1 MSNIK
6 PKLHEILNYIKKDK
20 YFKIFLIVFIIGSV
34 LRYYGL
40 SNAENTDEYNEVI
53 EALRTASGRLNY
65 ERWLKKGYQN
75 ILAIE
80 YGIYFIIGYIFR
92 IFESPMDFAA
102 KIVKNME
109 PLFLIGRY
117 TTATMGTL
125 SIGLIYIIGR
135 RIYNDRVALIA
146 AALFSVNSI
155 HVWTSHLVG
164 TDVPLTFFFL
174 LSFYYIIRFYH
185 SGKIV
190 DYIIAAF
197 LGAVTINI
205 KLTGIGIGIIFI
217 LAYLF
222 RCKNEGRRVV
232 HYIYSKEVLY
242 SSAAFILGLIISNPA
257 LILGLKKFIIYY
269 FKIYTN
275 VYDEV
280 PYAIGGNAYY
290 TYLLLLYR
298 EFWIP
303 LSLLVIVS
311 LIFALYKRE
320 EWDYILIGF
329 IIGLF
334 LVLANTDF
342 LVQNRYLMTMFP
354 ALFLLSGRF
363 LDSFINNVFVSD
375 KKRAVSLVVLC
386 ALIAAF
392 PLINSVK
399 YARTLI
405 EENTSIASKKWIEEN
420 IPANSKILMDAG
432 RTIITSG
439 PRLNQSRGKLEEK
452 LNIIKNLK
460 EGKTYDSPMVGIVD
474 SYASIYFELLLK
486 NMPEITYNITTTE
499 LGRDVESIDYYRRNG
514 FDYII
519 TSSDVTWRLNQK
531 EWVEKFPKSAEFYD
545 SIDKEFKLIKIFSPS
560 ATRSGSTIR
569 IYTIK

>member
-1 MSNIK
+1 MSKIK
-6 PKLHEILNYIKKDK
+6 PKLHEILNYIKRDK
-20 YFKIFLIVFIIGSV
+20 YIKIFLIILMLGAV

-53 EALRTASGRLNY
+53 EALRVASGRLNY
-65 ERWLKKGYQN
+65 ERWFKKGYQN

-80 YGIYFIIGYIFR
+80 YGMYFIAGYILG
-92 IFESPMDFAA
+92 IFNNPMDFAA

-146 AALFSVNSI
+146 AAFFTVNSI
-155 HVWTSHLVG
+155 HVWTSHLVN

-174 LSFYYIIRFYH
+174 LSFYFITRFFY
-185 SGKIV
+185 SGKTL

-197 LGAVTINI
+197 LGAVAINI
-205 KLTGIGIGIIFI
+205 KLLGVGIGIIFI
-217 LAYLF
+217 LSHII
-222 RCKNEGRRVV
+222 RCKNERRNIIN
-232 HYIYSKEVLY
+232 YIYSKEILF
-242 SSAAFILGLIISNPA
+242 SFSAFISGFIITNPA
-257 LILGLKKFIIYY
+257 IIFGLKKFILFY

-290 TYLLLLYR
+290 TYLLLLYE
-298 EFWIP
+298 EFWMP

-311 LIFALYKRE
+311 LIYALYKRE
-320 EWDYILIGF
+320 EWDYILAGF
-329 IIGLF
+329 IAGLF

-354 ALFLLSGRF
+354 VLFLLCGRF
-363 LDSFINNVFVSD
+363 LDSFMNMFFISVKKKSVILVAICCLVS
-375 KKRAVSLVVLC
+375 
-386 ALIAAF
+386 AF
-392 PLINSVK
+392 PLMNSLN
-399 YARTLI
+399 YARSLT
-405 EENTSIASKKWIEEN
+405 EENTSIISKKWIEEN
-420 IPANSKILMDAG
+420 IPAGSKILMDAG

-439 PRLNQSRGKLEEK
+439 PRLSQSRERLEEK

-486 NMPEITYNITTTE
+486 NMPEITYDITTTE
-499 LGRDVESIDYYRRNG
+499 LGRNVASIDYYKKNR

-519 TSSDVTWRLNQK
+519 TNSDVTWRLNQK
-531 EWVEKFPKSAEFYD
+531 EWVEKYPKSTEFYN
-545 SIDKEFKLIKIFSPS
+545 SLDKELKLIETISPS
-560 ATRSGSTIR
+560 ETRSGP
-569 IYTIK
+569 TIKIYKVK

>member
-1 MSNIK
+1 MSKIK
-6 PKLHEILNYIKKDK
+6 PKLHEFLNYLKKDK
-20 YFKIFLIVFIIGSV
+20 YFQIFLIVFIIGAV

-40 SNAENTDEYNEVI
+40 RNAENTDEYNEVI
-53 EALRTASGRLNY
+53 EGLRTASGRLNY
-65 ERWLKKGYQN
+65 ERWFKKGYQN

-80 YGIYFIIGYIFR
+80 YGVYFIIGYILG
-92 IFESPMDFAA
+92 IFNNPMDFAA
-102 KIVKNME
+102 KIVRNME

-125 SIGLIYIIGR
+125 SIGLIYLIGR
-135 RIYNDRVALIA
+135 KIYNDRVALIA
-146 AALFSVNSI
+146 ATFFTVNSI

-174 LSFYYIIRFYH
+174 LSFYFIIRFFY
-185 SGKIV
+185 SGKTF
-190 DYIIAAF
+190 DYIMAAF

-217 LAYLF
+217 LSQIIK
-222 RCKNEGRRVV
+222 CKNEGRRII
-232 HYIYSKEVLY
+232 HYIYSKEILY
-242 SSAAFILGLIISNPA
+242 SFLSFISGLIISNPA
-257 LILGLKKFIIYY
+257 LVLGFKKFILFY
-269 FKIYTN
+269 FNIYTN

-290 TYLLLLYR
+290 TYLLLLYK

-311 LIFALYKRE
+311 LIYALYKRE

-354 ALFLLSGRF
+354 VLFLLSGRF
-363 LDSFINNVFVSD
+363 LDSLFNKVFVSD
-375 KKRAVSLVVLC
+375 KKRAGSLVIIC
-386 ALIAAF
+386 ALMLAF
-392 PLINSVK
+392 PLINSIK
-399 YARTLI
+399 YVRTLT
-405 EENTSIASKKWIEEN
+405 EDNTSIASKKWIETN
-420 IPANSKILMDAG
+420 IPVGSKILMDAG

-439 PRLNQSRGKLEEK
+439 PRLNQSREKLEEK

-486 NMPEITYNITTTE
+486 NMPEITYDITTTE
-499 LGRDVESIDYYRRNG
+499 LGRNIESIDYYKENG
-514 FDYII
+514 FDFFIHDKDLDFRI
-519 TSSDVTWRLNQK
+519 NDPLWRK
-531 EWVEKFPKSAEFYD
+531 KYPKSAEFYD
-545 SIDKEFKLIKIFSPS
+545 SIDEEFKLIKTLSPS
-560 ATRSGSTIR
+560 ATRSGSTIK
-569 IYTIK
+569 IYKIK

>member
-1 MSNIK
+1 MSNVK
-6 PKLHEILNYIKKDK
+6 TKLHEILNFIKKDK
-20 YFKIFLIVFIIGSV
+20 YFQIFLIMFIISAV

-53 EALRTASGRLNY
+53 EGLRTASGRLNY
-65 ERWLKKGYQN
+65 ERWFKKGYQN

-92 IFESPMDFAA
+92 IFDSPMDFAA
-102 KIVKNME
+102 KIVRDME

-125 SIGLIYIIGR
+125 SIGLLYVIGSK
-135 RIYNDRVALIA
+135 IYNDRVALIA
-146 AALFSVNSI
+146 ATFFAVNSI

-174 LSFYYIIRFYH
+174 LSFYFIIRFFYN
-185 SGKIV
+185 GKIF
-190 DYIIAAF
+190 DYIMSAF
-197 LGAVTINI
+197 LGAVAINI

-217 LAYLF
+217 LSHIIK
-222 RCKNEGRRVV
+222 CKNEGRRII
-232 HYIYSKEVLY
+232 HYIYSKEILY
-242 SSAAFILGLIISNPA
+242 SFLAFISGLIISNPA
-257 LILGLKKFIIYY
+257 LVLGLKKFILFY
-269 FKIYTN
+269 FNIYTN

-290 TYLLLLYR
+290 TYLLLLYK

-311 LIFALYKRE
+311 LIYALYKRE
-320 EWDYILIGF
+320 GWDYILVSF

-363 LDSFINNVFVSD
+363 LDSFMNMFFISA
-375 KKRAVSLVVLC
+375 KKKAVILAAICCLLLV
-386 ALIAAF
+386 F
-392 PLINSVK
+392 PLINSIK
-399 YARTLI
+399 YVRTLT
-405 EENTSIASKKWIEEN
+405 EDNTSIASKKWIEEN

-439 PRLNQSRGKLEEK
+439 PRLNQSREKLEEK
-452 LNIIKNLK
+452 LNIIRNLK

-486 NMPEITYNITTTE
+486 NMQEITYDITTTE
-499 LGRDVESIDYYRRNG
+499 LGRDVESIDYYKKNG

-531 EWVEKFPKSAEFYD
+531 EWVEKYSKSAEFYD
-545 SIDKEFKLIKIFSPS
+545 SIDKEFELIKTFSPS
-560 ATRSGSTIR
+560 ATRSSSTIK
-569 IYTIK
+569 IYKIK

>member
-1 MSNIK
+1 M
-6 PKLHEILNYIKKDK
+6 
-20 YFKIFLIVFIIGSV
+20 
-34 LRYYGL
+34 
-40 SNAENTDEYNEVI
+40 
-53 EALRTASGRLNY
+53 
-65 ERWLKKGYQN
+65 
-75 ILAIE
+75 
-80 YGIYFIIGYIFR
+80 
-92 IFESPMDFAA
+92 
-102 KIVKNME
+102 
-109 PLFLIGRY
+109 
-117 TTATMGTL
+117 
-125 SIGLIYIIGR
+125 
-135 RIYNDRVALIA
+135 
-146 AALFSVNSI
+146 
-155 HVWTSHLVG
+155 
-164 TDVPLTFFFL
+164 
-174 LSFYYIIRFYH
+174 
-185 SGKIV
+185 
-190 DYIIAAF
+190 
-197 LGAVTINI
+197 
-205 KLTGIGIGIIFI
+205 
-217 LAYLF
+217 
-222 RCKNEGRRVV
+222 
-232 HYIYSKEVLY
+232 Y

-439 PRLNQSRGKLEEK
+439 PRLNQSRG
-452 LNIIKNLK
+452 N
-460 EGKTYDSPMVGIVD
+460 
-474 SYASIYFELLLK
+474 
-486 NMPEITYNITTTE
+486 
-499 LGRDVESIDYYRRNG
+499 
-514 FDYII
+514 
-519 TSSDVTWRLNQK
+519 
-531 EWVEKFPKSAEFYD
+531 
-545 SIDKEFKLIKIFSPS
+545 
-560 ATRSGSTIR
+560 
-569 IYTIK
+569 